1 MEKHAEK
8 VHQKPVQDSFGKE
21 PKITFKEPF
30 KECFEKGL
38 SNNT

>member
-1 MEKHAEK
+1 MEKHAEN

-30 KECFEKGL
+30 KMF
-38 SNNT
+38 